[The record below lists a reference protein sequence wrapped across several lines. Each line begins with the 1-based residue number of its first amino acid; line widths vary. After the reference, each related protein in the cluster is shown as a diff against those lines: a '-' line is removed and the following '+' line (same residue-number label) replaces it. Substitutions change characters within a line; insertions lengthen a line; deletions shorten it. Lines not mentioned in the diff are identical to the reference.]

1 MQLRTGLSEQI
12 GVVMEKRNLPQR
24 RQGRKEKLKKDFF
37 LLAIF
42 AHLHTHGA
50 PEGVPARSVTLREVI
65 FFVLGVL
72 CAIATFVFEL
82 KTNRNEWCWSLADIV
97 IFDVKV
103 LGEKRSRRGAE
114 VADPLRLPHFD
125 LRPGRHLRPGRPSAK
140 MGERKKTG
148 QFVGVKVERLGATGP
163 PG

>member
-50 PEGVPARSVTLREVI
+50 PEGVPARSVTLR
-65 FFVLGVL
+65 
-72 CAIATFVFEL
+72 
-82 KTNRNEWCWSLADIV
+82 D
-97 IFDVKV
+97 
-103 LGEKRSRRGAE
+103 
-114 VADPLRLPHFD
+114 
-125 LRPGRHLRPGRPSAK
+125 
-140 MGERKKTG
+140 RKS
-148 QFVGVKVERLGATGP
+148 VV
-163 PG
+163 